1 MQNNARNDQT
11 ETRIV
16 QFGGQ
21 SFAVPVNAQG
31 VVSGEAL
38 RKHLGVP
45 DSSVLVRD
53 TGSSLRSVRPSDQV
67 DIAEGEQFG
76 AVGRFITAAREIRR
90 LNAELQLLTKVYG
103 DDRVSWPL
111 NQDWVMI
118 RDFPLPAGWNVKTTD
133 IVVILP
139 DNYGYGEPLKHCFVD
154 PRLRYLHG
162 GQWKK
167 IDHYFDSEGGHTP
180 NPEFNKN
187 GWRYLC
193 LHMTEWKKDSWIQ
206 NYLDAVTTYLSD
218 PFAQWPT
225 P

>member
-1 MQNNARNDQT
+1 MQNNTQNNQNA
-11 ETRIV
+11 TRTV
-16 QFGGQ
+16 EFGGQ

-31 VVSGEAL
+31 VVSGEEL

-53 TGSSLRSVRPSDQV
+53 TGSGLRSVQSSDGV
-67 DIAEGEQFG
+67 ALAEGERLG
-76 AVGRFITAAREIRR
+76 AVGRFVTAARDTGR
-90 LNAELQLLTKVYG
+90 LNTELQLLTKVYG

-218 PFAQWPT
+218 PFAKWPT
-225 P
+225 S